1 VRFVIS
7 LFRYFAYRFTSDLAG
22 AKKKNIKEKKRE
34 QERGKRARVAAAT
47 NKSQMT
53 RVRGRGTQPSN
64 GACPVYFLE
73 MAS

>member
-34 QERGKRARVAAAT
+34 QERGK
-47 NKSQMT
+47 T
-53 RVRGRGTQPSN
+53 RTRGRGNKQIANDTRARERN
-64 GACPVYFLE
+64 AAE
-73 MAS
+73 